1 MLTGRTFHKEMIYI
15 YFMKNRNY
23 KRILYFIGT
32 VILITLCIQVYWN
45 YRNYQTGKQQLINEV
60 QISLDKAVEQYY
72 ASRAQRRTR
81 NILQNLE
88 KETGDI
94 NFTFIETQHGVDANK
109 NYVYLKPDTFKNSEG
124 TKFSPEKLND
134 IERIQVFGLNAKQDL
149 DSLVG
154 KILFSMRLDTL
165 NMPKLD
171 SLVLTELKRKEIDVN
186 YGLLYTGAGQGNQS
200 INPAVLNEVTLQ
212 TQSKSPWLPQ
222 NSNLTLYFHNE
233 TATILK
239 ANLVGLLLST
249 LLMTAV
255 IGCLL
260 FLLKIINDQKQLAE
274 IKNDLIS
281 NITHEFKTP
290 ISTIRVAMEGIL
302 NFNSGNDP
310 EKAKNYARTSSD
322 QIEKLNHMVEKL
334 LETATLT
341 GNQLY
346 MEKEELNPAPVLE
359 TLVQKYRALAP
370 NKSLKFESSGEEI
383 KISADPF
390 HIENA
395 FSNILDNAV
404 KYGGDEISV
413 WLRSENGKVFIHFR
427 DNANSL
433 MKAEVGQIFDKFY
446 RVPKGNTHD
455 VKGFGIGLYYTKQII
470 ERHGGSIK
478 AEVNKQTTFTV
489 ELPL

>member
-1 MLTGRTFHKEMIYI
+1 
-15 YFMKNRNY
+15 MKNRSY

-45 YRNYQTGKQQLINEV
+45 YQNYQTGKQQLINEV
-60 QISLDKAVEQYY
+60 QISLDNAVEQYY

-81 NILQNLE
+81 TILQNLE
-88 KETGDI
+88 KETGDV
-94 NFTFIETQHGVDANK
+94 NVTFMEVEAHK
-109 NYVYLKPDTFKNSEG
+109 NYVFVKPDTFKIPEG
-124 TKFSPEKLND
+124 SRSLPAKLND
-134 IERIQVFGLNAKQDL
+134 IDRIQVFGSNVKQDL
-149 DSLVG
+149 DTLVG
-154 KILFSMRLDTL
+154 KILFSMKQDTL

-171 SLVLTELKRKEIDVN
+171 SLVFTELKRKEIDVE
-186 YGLLYTGAGQGNQS
+186 YGLLYTGAGQGDQS
-200 INPAVLNEVTLQ
+200 VNPAVLNEAALQ
-212 TQSKSPWLPQ
+212 TQSKSAWLPQ
-222 NSNLTLYFHNE
+222 YSTLTLFFNNE
-233 TATILK
+233 TTTILK
-239 ANLVGLLLST
+239 ANMIGLLLST
-249 LLMTAV
+249 LLMAAV
-255 IGCLL
+255 IVCLL
-260 FLLKIINDQKQLAE
+260 FLLRIIKDQKQLAE

-290 ISTIRVAMEGIL
+290 ISTIQVAMEGIL
-302 NFNSGNDP
+302 NFNTGNDP
-310 EKAKNYARTSSD
+310 EKAKNYARTSTE
-322 QIEKLNHMVEKL
+322 QVEKLNHMVEKL

-341 GNQLY
+341 GNQLHL
-346 MEKEELNPAPVLE
+346 EKEALYPAPVLE
-359 TLVQKYRALAP
+359 TLVQKYRTLAP
-370 NKSLKFESSGEEI
+370 NKSLHFETSGDDI
-383 KISADPF
+383 KIWADPF

-413 WLRSENGKVFIHFR
+413 WLRSENGKVFIHFK
-427 DNANSL
+427 DSANSL

-478 AEVNKQTTFTV
+478 AEVNKHTTFTV